1 MNLLDRYV
9 LRRHV
14 YCLALSGIALWSIAI
29 VVDLIE
35 NIDTFIDHDATLSQI
50 LRYYVYRSPYWI
62 VLTLPITTLL
72 GTLFS
77 LTGLARRSEITA
89 AKAAG
94 ISLHRLLAPLYLF
107 GFLFAGIAF
116 IFTDVIVPPATFR
129 YNTTRD
135 EIRSYRRSDGSRRQV
150 LLQDVKGQFIFARS
164 YDHARQRAHDVTW
177 ERTRQQQTMERAV
190 ARQLYWLADESGGGR
205 WWLRDGHYHSLDGDQ
220 AATAPFDS
228 LALSQLTLTPVD
240 FARQQRKP
248 EEMNFAQLD
257 HYIERAR
264 ANGEDVTRHLVDL
277 HLKVSFP
284 VTCVVIFCLGAPV
297 AANARRSGRANAFG
311 LGVLICFVFYSCVKA
326 GQALGWNEILGP
338 WLGAWLANLVF
349 GVIAVILLRRTHT

>member
-9 LRRHV
+9 LRRHL

-35 NIDTFIDHDATLSQI
+35 NIDTFIDHEASLSQI
-50 LRYYVYRSPYWI
+50 ARYYFYRSPYWI

-107 GFLFAGIAF
+107 GLLFAGVAF
-116 IFTDVIVPPATFR
+116 LFTDLIVPQATFR
-129 YNTTRD
+129 YNSTRD

-164 YDHARQRAHDVTW
+164 YDHARLRAHDVTW
-177 ERTRQQQTMERAV
+177 KRTLGQQTRERAV
-190 ARQLYWLADESGGGR
+190 ARQLYWQESEEGAK

-220 AATAPFDS
+220 AVTTPFDS
-228 LALSQLTLTPVD
+228 LALSQLTLLPAD

-248 EEMNFAQLD
+248 EEMDYGQLD
-257 HYIERAR
+257 RYIERAR

-284 VTCVVIFCLGAPV
+284 VTCVVIFCLGAPL
-297 AANARRSGRANAFG
+297 ASNARRSGRANAFG

-326 GQALGWNEILGP
+326 GQAMGWNGILGP
-338 WLGAWLANLVF
+338 WQGAWLANVVF
-349 GVIAVILLRRTHT
+349 GVIGLILLRRTHT